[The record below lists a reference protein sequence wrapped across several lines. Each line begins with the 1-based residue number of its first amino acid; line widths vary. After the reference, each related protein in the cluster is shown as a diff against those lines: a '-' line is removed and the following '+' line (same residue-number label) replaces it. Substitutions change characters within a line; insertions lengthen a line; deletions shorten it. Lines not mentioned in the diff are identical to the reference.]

1 VQCPRWGRGML
12 LLLLSSCVFP
22 GRMAGQ
28 TGPRNIDPPEKFRF
42 CVRGADGGK
51 ESCETDSWVEDHY
64 IVEGSRDELD
74 YVIITQWSGGKFVI
88 RRNYRF
94 VMPGNVSTRGMDPNT
109 WMECSG
115 QIAASGD
122 RTEHGVISGPMNE
135 GTCSLTWDP
144 RSSSRAIAKSVVERQ
159 ETAALWA
166 KENERIRMAFAGAPA
181 HRVNG
186 ILVPAGASDVF
197 ASYPDDVRAILLP
210 EHPLTLDPTRPCD
223 DSKEDDTGTGVTD
236 PVAALEI
243 GRFALRRGEYKRGH
257 CWINHS
263 AYLDKNPRAMT
274 LLGVIHLMDWGS
286 KDPQKAFRYFDGE
299 FQTHDLWALYFVEQC
314 YKNGVG
320 VEKNVMR
327 ASQIDTALMMRDDGQ
342 QLFLMIGMDDAAV
355 AWREK
360 RAAAILDAPTTPK
373 STCTRGPVTNPR
385 TGAITYQE
393 TCNTTYETD
402 QEALQRQLDRI
413 DQQYQNQTKQK

>member
-1 VQCPRWGRGML
+1 ML

-22 GRMAGQ
+22 GRMVGE

-42 CVRGADGGK
+42 CVRGPEAKNDA
-51 ESCETDSWVEDHY
+51 CETDSWSEDHY

-74 YVIITQWSGGKFVI
+74 YVIITQWAGGKFVI

-94 VMPGNVSTRGMDPNT
+94 VMPGNVSTRGMNPNT
-109 WMECSG
+109 FMECSG

-122 RTEHGVISGPMNE
+122 HTEHGVISGPMNE

-197 ASYPDDVRAILLP
+197 ASYPEDVRAVLLP
-210 EHPLTLDPTRPCD
+210 EHPLTLDPMRPCD
-223 DSKEDDTGTGVTD
+223 ASKIDERDNTGVDD

-243 GRFALRRGEYKRGH
+243 GKFALRRGEFLRGR

-263 AYLDKNPRAMT
+263 GVLNYNSRAVT
-274 LLGVIHLMDWGS
+274 LMGVIYMMGWS
-286 KDPQKAFRYFDGE
+286 VPKDPAHAFRYFDSVG
-299 FQTHDLWALYFVEQC
+299 FQTHDLWALYFMEQC

-342 QLFLMIGMDDAAV
+342 QLFLMIGRDDAAV
-355 AWREK
+355 AWRED
-360 RAAAILDAPTTPK
+360 RAEAILNASTKPET
-373 STCTRGPVTNPR
+373 TCTHGPVTNPR
-385 TGAITYQE
+385 TGAITYQD
-393 TCNTTYETD
+393 TCNTTYVTD
-402 QEALQRQLDRI
+402 DEALQRRLDDI
-413 DQQYQNQTKQK
+413 DRKYQNEVNPRK